1 MEVFK
6 MKNVKD
12 LIYSGLYQGWSR
24 NNIISQIMYKIA
36 TNEEIEY
43 LGYWIDLPELKEK
56 AEQLF
61 NKYSKEYYKPL
72 KPF

>member
-12 LIYSGLYQGWSR
+12 LIYSGLYQNWAR

-36 TNEEIEY
+36 SAEEIEY
-43 LGYWIDLPELKEK
+43 LKYWDNLSELKEK
-56 AEQLF
+56 AELLF
-61 NKYSKEYYKPL
+61 DKYSKDYYNAL
-72 KPF
+72 V